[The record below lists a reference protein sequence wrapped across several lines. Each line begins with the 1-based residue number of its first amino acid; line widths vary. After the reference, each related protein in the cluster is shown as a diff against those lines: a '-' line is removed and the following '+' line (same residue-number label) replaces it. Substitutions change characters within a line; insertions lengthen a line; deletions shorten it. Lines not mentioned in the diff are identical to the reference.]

1 MMNYAIETHHLKK
14 VYKDKIVVNDVNIHV
29 KKGEIYGFVGPNGAG
44 KSTLMK
50 MLLNL
55 IQANSGEIII
65 FGNKVVESDF
75 EILKRIGSIIESPYF
90 YGKIN
95 CKRKS

>member
-29 KKGEIYGFVGPNGAG
+29 KKGDIYGFVGPNGAG

-50 MLLNL
+50 M
-55 IQANSGEIII
+55 
-65 FGNKVVESDF
+65 
-75 EILKRIGSIIESPYF
+75 
-90 YGKIN
+90 
-95 CKRKS
+95 